1 MDVKSGIL
9 RLKNICEMEYIFTNS
24 IHIYQYR
31 NRLMHY
37 TLNGT
42 FEQIIKDVVGA
53 MQEIA
58 EFVEKEIIK
67 DLPQEA
73 QKDFR
78 DTVAGYRKYAETLKK
93 LKL

>member
-1 MDVKSGIL
+1 
-9 RLKNICEMEYIFTNS
+9 
-24 IHIYQYR
+24 
-31 NRLMHY
+31 MHY

-58 EFVEKEIIK
+58 EFVEKEVIP

-73 QKDFR
+73 QKDFQ
-78 DTVAGYRKYAETLKK
+78 DSLADYRKYAILLKK
-93 LKL
+93 LQL

>member
-1 MDVKSGIL
+1 
-9 RLKNICEMEYIFTNS
+9 
-24 IHIYQYR
+24 
-31 NRLMHY
+31 MHY

-42 FEQIIKDVVGA
+42 FEQIIKDVADA
-53 MQEIA
+53 MKEIA

-73 QKDFR
+73 KEDFQGSI
-78 DTVAGYRKYAETLKK
+78 AYYRKYVATLNE

>member
-1 MDVKSGIL
+1 
-9 RLKNICEMEYIFTNS
+9 
-24 IHIYQYR
+24 
-31 NRLMHY
+31 MHY

-58 EFVEKEIIK
+58 EFVEKEVIP

-73 QKDFR
+73 QKDFQ
-78 DTVAGYRKYAETLKK
+78 DSLADYRKYAILLKNYNYNFCGN
-93 LKL
+93 LIIPLSA

>member
-1 MDVKSGIL
+1 MDYAFVAS
-9 RLKNICEMEYIFTNS
+9 M
-24 IHIYQYR
+24 HIYQYR

-37 TLNGT
+37 TLNST
-42 FEQIIKDVVGA
+42 FEQLIKDVA
-53 MQEIA
+53 DSMKEIA

-73 QKDFR
+73 KKDFR